1 MGQRMRRRLPQYV
14 HGYLDRHGKPRH
26 YLRRPGRAPIALPGL
41 PWSPEFMDAYV
52 AAINNSLPVIIGIR
66 RTRPGTVE
74 EAVARYLGSGAF
86 AGLAPSTRGMRKTIL
101 ERFRVEH
108 GEKRI
113 DKLQREHVARIISK
127 LRPHAQRHLLKSLRG
142 LMAFA
147 LIDGIVAT
155 DPTVGVKLA
164 RAKDTGGYVMWPV
177 DCIERYRAAHQL
189 GTRARLAIEL
199 LYGTVQRR
207 GDVIK
212 LGRQH
217 VQNSIL
223 SLRQQK
229 TGVDIDIPVLPEL
242 RTAIDAMPGNGHLTF
257 LVTEHGKPFT
267 SAGFGNWFRDMCS
280 QAGIPKNLSSH
291 GLRKAGATRLAEHG
305 CTDHEIMAW
314 GGWKTLSEV
323 QRYTRAASRKRLAK
337 QAAAKLETGTK
348 VANLSTRLA
357 KQQEKP

>member
-1 MGQRMRRRLPQYV
+1 V
-14 HGYLDRHGKPRH
+14 
-26 YLRRPGRAPIALPGL
+26 LRASATAPL
-41 PWSPEFMDAYV
+41 
-52 AAINNSLPVIIGIR
+52 
-66 RTRPGTVE
+66 
-74 EAVARYLGSGAF
+74 
-86 AGLAPSTRGMRKTIL
+86 RKL
-101 ERFRVEH
+101 V
-108 GEKRI
+108 
-113 DKLQREHVARIISK
+113 SK
-127 LRPHAQRHLLKSLRG
+127 MKTLRG

-147 LIDGIVAT
+147 LADGIVTT

-177 DCIERYRAAHQL
+177 ECIAQFRAAHQL

-217 VQNSIL
+217 VQNGVL

-242 RTAIDAMPGNGHLTF
+242 QTAIDAMPGGGHLTF

-280 QAGIPKNLSSH
+280 QAGIAKNLSSH

-337 QAAAKLETGTK
+337 QAAVKLETGTK
-348 VANLSTRLA
+348 VANLSNGLA
-357 KQQEKP
+357 KQR